1 MPVSF
6 RKERFDQARLINIA
20 NGLTAVRVLL
30 VPVVASLLIA
40 GRFRLALV
48 VFAVCGISDGLDGLL
63 ARWLKQRT
71 VVGFYLDPVADKLL
85 VATSFIVLAIVKVI
99 PQWLTVLVISRDIFI
114 IAGSFLILLLIGT
127 EGISVTGIS
136 KANTAMQLLTVL
148 YFLSVRA
155 FPGTLELV
163 APGAEAIATQAVVL
177 LCAATTSLSGVQ
189 YLVVGIS
196 KLSRA

>member
-1 MPVSF
+1 MRASL

-20 NGLTAVRVLL
+20 NVLTAVRVLL

-40 GRFRLALV
+40 GRFRLALL

-63 ARWLKQRT
+63 ARWLRQRT

-99 PQWLTVLVISRDIFI
+99 PDWLTVLVISRDIFI
-114 IAGSFLILLLIGT
+114 LVGSFLILMLIGT

-136 KANTAMQLLTVL
+136 KANTAMQMATVL

-155 FPGTLELV
+155 FPGALDLV
-163 APGAEAIATQAVVL
+163 APGLEAHATDAVVI
-177 LCAATTSLSGVQ
+177 LCAVSTSLSGVQ
-189 YLVVGIS
+189 YLVVGIT

>member
-1 MPVSF
+1 MPVSL

-20 NGLTAVRVLL
+20 NVLTAVRVLL

-40 GRFRLALV
+40 GRFRLALL

-63 ARWLKQRT
+63 ARWLRQRT

-99 PQWLTVLVISRDIFI
+99 PDWLTVLVISRDIFI
-114 IAGSFLILLLIGT
+114 LVGSFLILMLIGT

-136 KANTAMQLLTVL
+136 KANTAMQMATVL

-155 FPGTLELV
+155 FPGALDLV
-163 APGAEAIATQAVVL
+163 APGLEAHATEAVVI
-177 LCAATTSLSGVQ
+177 LCAVTTSLSGVQ
-189 YLVVGIS
+189 YLVVGIT

>member
-1 MPVSF
+1 MPVF
-6 RKERFDQARLINIA
+6 LRKERFDQARLINIA
-20 NGLTAVRVLL
+20 NVLTAVRVLL

-40 GRFRLALV
+40 GRFRLALL

-63 ARWLKQRT
+63 ARWLRQRT

-99 PQWLTVLVISRDIFI
+99 PDWLTVLVISRDIFI
-114 IAGSFLILLLIGT
+114 LVGSFLILMLIGT

-136 KANTAMQLLTVL
+136 KANTAMQMATVL

-155 FPGTLELV
+155 FPGALDLV
-163 APGAEAIATQAVVL
+163 APGLEAHATDAVVI
-177 LCAATTSLSGVQ
+177 LCAVSTSLSGVQ
-189 YLVVGIS
+189 YLVVGIT

>member
-1 MPVSF
+1 MPVSL

-20 NGLTAVRVLL
+20 NVLTAVRVLL

-40 GRFRLALV
+40 GRFRLALL

-63 ARWLKQRT
+63 ARWLRQRT

-99 PQWLTVLVISRDIFI
+99 PDWLTVLVISRDIFI
-114 IAGSFLILLLIGT
+114 LVGSFLILMLIGT

-136 KANTAMQLLTVL
+136 KANTAMQMATVL

-155 FPGTLELV
+155 FPGALDLV
-163 APGAEAIATQAVVL
+163 APGLEAHATDAVVI
-177 LCAATTSLSGVQ
+177 LCAVSTSLSGVQ
-189 YLVVGIS
+189 YLVVGIT

>member
-1 MPVSF
+1 MSF
-6 RKERFDQARLINIA
+6 GKERFDQARLINIA

-40 GRFRLALV
+40 GRFRMALL
-48 VFAVCGISDGLDGLL
+48 VFALCGISDGLDGLL
-63 ARWLKQRT
+63 ARLLRQRT

-114 IAGSFLILLLIGT
+114 IVGSFLILLLIGT

-155 FPGTLELV
+155 FPGTIELV
-163 APGAEAIATQAVVL
+163 APGAEALATRAVVL

>member
-30 VPVVASLLIA
+30 VPAVASLLIA

-63 ARWLKQRT
+63 ARWLRQRT

-114 IAGSFLILLLIGT
+114 IVGSFLILLLIGT

-155 FPGTLELV
+155 FPGTVDLL
-163 APGAEAIATQAVVL
+163 APGAEALATRAVVI

>member
-20 NGLTAVRVLL
+20 NVLTAVRVLL

-40 GRFRLALV
+40 GRFRLALL

-63 ARWLKQRT
+63 ARWLRQRT

-99 PQWLTVLVISRDIFI
+99 PDWLTVLVISRDIFI
-114 IAGSFLILLLIGT
+114 LVGSFLILMLIGS
-127 EGISVTGIS
+127 EGIQVTGIS
-136 KANTAMQLLTVL
+136 KMNTVMQIATVF

-155 FPGTLELV
+155 FPG
-163 APGAEAIATQAVVL
+163 
-177 LCAATTSLSGVQ
+177 
-189 YLVVGIS
+189 
-196 KLSRA
+196 

>member
-1 MPVSF
+1 MPGSF

-20 NGLTAVRVLL
+20 NVLTAVRVLL

-40 GRFRLALV
+40 GRFRLALL
-48 VFAVCGISDGLDGLL
+48 VFAVCGVSDGLDGLL
-63 ARWLKQRT
+63 ARWLRQRT

-99 PQWLTVLVISRDIFI
+99 PDWLTVLVISRDIFI
-114 IAGSFLILLLIGT
+114 IAGSCLILLLIGT

-136 KANTAMQLLTVL
+136 KANTVMQIATVL

-155 FPGTLELV
+155 FPGVLDLV
-163 APGAEAIATQAVVL
+163 AAGLEARATEAVVI

-189 YLVVGIS
+189 YLVIGIT